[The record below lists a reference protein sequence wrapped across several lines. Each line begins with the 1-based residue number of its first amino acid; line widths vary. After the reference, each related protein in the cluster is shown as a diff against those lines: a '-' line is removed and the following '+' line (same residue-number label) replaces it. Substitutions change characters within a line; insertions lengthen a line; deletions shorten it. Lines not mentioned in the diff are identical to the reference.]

1 VPGAGLRA
9 RAERKM
15 RGKPK
20 VPESLSTSKM
30 QALIHELHVHQIE
43 LEMQNEQLRHAQEEI
58 EAARERYLELY
69 DYAPVGYLTLN
80 PAGVIQAANL
90 TLVAML
96 GVERSRL
103 LNSPFNRF
111 VFHAD
116 QDRFHLCWRKV
127 VDSNDK
133 QIAEIRLRP
142 IGGALFYSRLE
153 AIRASEGGE
162 TVCRMTISDITQQK
176 RADETLREAEQYRLR
191 YESDEWKRL
200 ALEAGGL
207 GAWDQDLQ
215 TGRIICSPHACAM
228 LGFPPEASIDGEAF
242 LSRVHPEDR
251 AALLDALEKST
262 DPDGSRRCDAVF
274 RITLPDVPTR
284 WLHFMASTNF
294 YPGASGPASRR
305 TGVLAD
311 ITHQKERENSLKSQA
326 EYLDGL
332 VRERTAK
339 LQDAVS
345 ELEYFSYTL
354 AHDLRAPLRA
364 IAGYSALLLKE
375 CDGLNS
381 HHRTFLQRSNT
392 AAQRMDNL
400 IMDALDYSKIARGN
414 FKFEPVDCQ
423 ALLRELIESYP
434 QFHDAA
440 GHIAIEDPLPLVLGS
455 PALLTQCFSNLLTNA
470 LKFVAPR
477 QTPAV
482 RIFAQ
487 DSDSRVKICFAD
499 KGIGI
504 SPSDQKI
511 LFQLFQRLN
520 HDYEGTGVGLALVK
534 KAAERMGGAVGVSSS
549 PGQGSKFWIEL
560 DKAPHRDEPLV

>member
-1 VPGAGLRA
+1 
-9 RAERKM
+9 M
-15 RGKPK
+15 RGQS
-20 VPESLSTSKM
+20 EGGELLSPSKM
-30 QALIHELHVHQIE
+30 QALIHELRVHQIE

-58 EAARERYLELY
+58 EAAGERHLELY

-80 PAGVIQAANL
+80 PAGLIQAANL

-111 VFHAD
+111 VFQAD
-116 QDRFHLCWRKV
+116 QDRFHLCWRKA

-142 IGGALFYSRLE
+142 VGGSVFFSRLE

-162 TVCRMTISDITQQK
+162 TVCRMTISDITEQK
-176 RADETLREAEQYRLR
+176 RADEAVREAEQRRLH
-191 YESDEWKRL
+191 YESIEWKRL

-215 TGRIICSPHACAM
+215 SGRIVCSPRACAM
-228 LGFPPEASIDGEAF
+228 LGFPPEASFDWAAF
-242 LSRVHPEDR
+242 LSRVHPDDR
-251 AALLDALEKST
+251 AALLDEVQKSMV
-262 DPDGSRRCDAVF
+262 PDGPRRCDAVF
-274 RITLPDVPTR
+274 RVTLPDAPAR

-311 ITHQKERENSLKSQA
+311 ITHQKEKEDLLKSQA
-326 EYLDGL
+326 EFLDGL
-332 VRERTAK
+332 VRERTVK
-339 LQDAVS
+339 LQDAAS

-375 CDGLNS
+375 CGGLAPE
-381 HHRTFLQRSNT
+381 HRTYLERSNI

-400 IMDALDYSKIARGN
+400 IMDALDYSKIARGD
-414 FKFEPVDCQ
+414 FKFEPVDGQ
-423 ALLRELIESYP
+423 ALLLELIASYP
-434 QFHDAA
+434 QFRDA
-440 GHIAIEDPLPLVLGS
+440 GGSISIEGSLPVVLGS

-477 QTPAV
+477 QRPSV
-482 RIFAQ
+482 RVFARQ
-487 DSDSRVKICFAD
+487 SNSRVKVFFAD
-499 KGIGI
+499 NGIGI
-504 SPSDQKI
+504 SPSDQKN

-534 KAAERMGGAVGVSSS
+534 KAAERMGGAVGVCSG
-549 PGQGSKFWIEL
+549 PGHGSKFWIEL
-560 DKAPHRDEPLV
+560 GKAPAPR